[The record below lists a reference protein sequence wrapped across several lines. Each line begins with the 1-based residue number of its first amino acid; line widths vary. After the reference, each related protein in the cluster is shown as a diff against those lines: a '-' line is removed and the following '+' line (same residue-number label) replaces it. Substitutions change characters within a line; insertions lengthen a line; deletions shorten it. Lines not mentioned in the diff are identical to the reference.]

1 MNQFES
7 AEFDALNSEELTA
20 KTLRQ
25 IKIRL
30 AMRIENAKKYKN
42 PNKLPTDKDVKAA
55 AKGEEG
61 KIDAVIDAT
70 TKYWQEQA
78 FNAGYLKAL
87 QEIDSDLQKVGL

>member
-42 PNKLPTDKDVKAA
+42 PNKLPTEKDIKAA
-55 AKGEEG
+55 AKGEG
-61 KIDAVIDAT
+61 KIEDVLDST

-87 QEIDSDLQKVGL
+87 QEVDADLQKVGL